1 MSAMFWVKFDN
12 GDLVCV
18 SSADAKSLIK
28 QANLVLAKRKA
39 IKKAKAKQAKSGRP
53 SKAVSCRCVG

>member
-18 SSADAKSLIK
+18 SSADARSMRRVDIN
-28 QANLVLAKRKA
+28 AAIRKA
-39 IKKAKAKQAKSGRP
+39 VKKAKAKQAKIGRP
-53 SKAVSCRCVG
+53 AKVVSCRCVG